1 MEPTR
6 RLVPCEF
13 RCFCSTCTFTFCLA
27 KTEPVQTPWITK
39 LTSLTTQDCCLFL
52 SKSHSLVLNVPWLQ
66 FSQTQVSGF
75 STRVNV
81 WSPRAHTQSQ
91 TWWSKGSSWAPDL
104 ESTKQLSLHY
114 FIPETTQQPQR
125 SFHHGVFF
133 SVFSNFIQI
142 FTFCF
147 LSLFVTPCTCFF
159 INQPLQLPIPS
170 TQSSNMFGHS
180 FCCQIFL
187 QSPITPGWSLSF
199 SGALN
204 VF

>member
-81 WSPRAHTQSQ
+81 WSPKHTHKVRPGDQRAPLELQ
-91 TWWSKGSSWAPDL
+91 TWKVQSNWASITSSQ
-104 ESTKQLSLHY
+104 KQLSNLRDPSIMEFSSQY
-114 FIPETTQQPQR
+114 SVT
-125 SFHHGVFF
+125 SFKSLPSVSFPSLSHHAHV
-133 SVFSNFIQI
+133 
-142 FTFCF
+142 F
-147 LSLFVTPCTCFF
+147 LSTSPFSSQYHPHRAPTCLDTPFAARSSCKVLS
-159 INQPLQLPIPS
+159 LQDDL
-170 TQSSNMFGHS
+170 
-180 FCCQIFL
+180 
-187 QSPITPGWSLSF
+187 
-199 SGALN
+199 
-204 VF
+204 